1 MERLITVK
9 GVGNINVKP
18 DLIVITMDLVSHEY
32 SYEDTMEL
40 ATNSVDALEKAIER
54 VGFNKKDLKTTR
66 FDISTKY
73 KSYYDE
79 NNKYKSEFDGYAC
92 EQGLKLQFDL
102 DMNML
107 SKVLTAITKSGVNPT
122 INIRFS
128 VKNKEKV
135 SEELLIDATENARRK
150 AEILTKASK
159 VNLGRLVSIDYN
171 WSELNIYSNIEYE
184 MESKIISEEKA
195 YAPDIEPDDIN
206 LSDTVA
212 FVWEIK

>member
-40 ATNSVDALEKAIER
+40 ATSSVNLLEKAIEK

-79 NNKYKSEFDGYAC
+79 NNKYKSEFDGYVC

-102 DMNML
+102 DMKML
-107 SKVLTAITKSGVNPT
+107 SKVITAITKSGVDPKV
-122 INIRFS
+122 NIRFS
-128 VKNKEKV
+128 VKDKEKV

-150 AEILTKASK
+150 AEILAKASK

-171 WSELNIYSNIEYE
+171 WSELNVYSNIEYE

>member
-40 ATNSVDALEKAIER
+40 ATNSVYALEKAIEK

-79 NNKYKSEFDGYAC
+79 NNKYKSEFDGYEC

-107 SKVLTAITKSGVNPT
+107 SKVLTAITTSGVNPKV
-122 INIRFS
+122 NIRFS
-128 VKNKEKV
+128 VRDKQRV

-150 AEILTKASK
+150 AEILAKASK
-159 VNLGRLVSIDYN
+159 VSLGRLVSIDYN

-184 MESKIISEEKA
+184 MESKIVSEEKA
-195 YAPDIEPDDIN
+195 YAPNIEPDDIN